1 MQMSSTTTDRDDTID
16 RKSWMM
22 SAAETKSTLESRLD
36 ALQSH
41 FTWDLVFGKS
51 ILVRLRD
58 TLKDIGTDERNYWL
72 GHVYNLQGF
81 VHYHM
86 GLVEEARSFLSKATE
101 AFHQIRKGDS
111 DDGPWLLVN
120 YGNLAWLHHYLGEE
134 EESESYLSKV
144 DGLMKEY
151 PSPSEDELHPEVYAE
166 KAWTLLHFDKDE
178 KKQAADYF
186 QRAIRMQPDMV
197 EWQTSYVLGLLN
209 ASKHETSLSAD
220 LLEKLRA
227 ANEKDPENMYLSVQC
242 LEQKAKES
250 EDIEEIKDEARE
262 LAEKILMNPVGSYSG
277 MKAIL
282 RLYKKHF
289 SYDDAIILAEE
300 ALRKHPDN
308 RYLKRCAALCYKWKI
323 IYEKDTLPRKSMMDR
338 TIDLH
343 KDLISLYPDSAL
355 VKKIDLASIYAK
367 SSEGLRN
374 AEQIYQEL
382 LEEEMEPLE
391 KQMLYNRYSK
401 YLTFDLYEQS
411 KSIDYLM
418 KSAEIPHQSFFRE
431 NSIKDLESIL
441 RRGKSRRCS
450 EIKEFLKN
458 LQDCNPV

>member
-1 MQMSSTTTDRDDTID
+1 
-16 RKSWMM
+16 MM

-58 TLKDIGTDERNYWL
+58 KLKDIGTDERNFWL

-111 DDGPWLLVN
+111 DEGPWLLVN
-120 YGNLAWLHHYLGEE
+120 YGNLAWLHHYLGED

-144 DGLMKEY
+144 DALMKEY

-166 KAWTLLHFDKDE
+166 KAWTLLNFGKDE

-197 EWQTSYVLGLLN
+197 EWQTSYVLGLVN
-209 ASKHETSLSAD
+209 WFNHKTNLSTD
-220 LLEKLRA
+220 VLVKLRTA
-227 ANEKDPENMYLSVQC
+227 LEKDPENPYLAVEC
-242 LEQKAKES
+242 LRQKAKEG
-250 EDIEEIKDEARE
+250 EDIEDEARE
-262 LAEKILMNPVGSYSG
+262 LAEKTLMNPVGSYSG

-282 RLYKKHF
+282 RLYKDF
-289 SYDDAIILAEE
+289 ISYDDAINLAEE
-300 ALRKHPDN
+300 ALRKHPDD
-308 RYLKRCAALCYKWKI
+308 RYLKRCAALCYRWRI
-323 IYEKDTLPRKSMMDR
+323 MYFKDTLPTQRMLDR
-338 TIDLH
+338 AISLH
-343 KDLISLYPDSAL
+343 RDLISLYPDSAL
-355 VKKIDLASIYAK
+355 VRKIDLANIYGK
-367 SSEGLRN
+367 SSEGLHK

-382 LEEEMEPLE
+382 LEEEMEPLD
-391 KQMLYNRYSK
+391 KQVLYNYYAK
-401 YLTFDLYEQS
+401 YLAYDRNDS
-411 KSIDYLM
+411 RMSIDYHM
-418 KSAEIPHQSFFRE
+418 KAAEILQQSCIRE
-431 NSIKDLESIL
+431 NSIKTLEKIL
-441 RRGKSRRCS
+441 RRGKNRRCR
-450 EIKEFLKN
+450 EIKKFLQN
-458 LQDCNPV
+458 LQDYDPVEAFNGSSPN

>member
-1 MQMSSTTTDRDDTID
+1 
-16 RKSWMM
+16 MM
-22 SAAETKSTLESRLD
+22 SATETKSTLESRLD

-41 FTWDLVFGKS
+41 FTWDLVFGRS

-58 TLKDIGTDERNYWL
+58 KVKDIGTDERNFWL

-86 GLVEEARSFLSKATE
+86 GLAEEARSFLSKATE

-111 DDGPWLLVN
+111 DEGPWLLVN
-120 YGNLAWLHHYLGEE
+120 YGNLAWLHHYLGED

-144 DGLMKEY
+144 DALMKEY

-166 KAWTLLHFDKDE
+166 KAWTLLNFGKDE

-186 QRAIRMQPDMV
+186 QRAIRMQPDMM
-197 EWQTSYVLGLLN
+197 EWQTSYVLGLVS
-209 ASKHETSLSAD
+209 ASKHEKGLSTIV
-220 LLEKLRA
+220 LEKLRA
-227 ANEKDPENMYLSVQC
+227 AKEKDPENLYLAVQC
-242 LEQKAKES
+242 LEQKAKEG
-250 EDIEEIKDEARE
+250 EDIEDEAHK

-300 ALRKHPDN
+300 ALRKHPDD
-308 RYLKRCAALCYKWKI
+308 RYLKRCAALCYKWRI
-323 IYEKDTLPRKSMMDR
+323 IYLKDTLPRKSMMDR
-338 TIDLH
+338 AIDLH
-343 KDLISLYPDSAL
+343 RDVISLYPDSFL

-367 SSEGLRN
+367 SSEGLRK

-382 LEEEMEPLE
+382 LEEHMEDLD
-391 KQMLYNRYSK
+391 KQMLYNRYAK
-401 YLTFDLYEQS
+401 YLFYDRNERS
-411 KSIDYLM
+411 MSIDYLM
-418 KSAEIPHQSFFRE
+418 KSAEIPHQGFYRK

-441 RRGKSRRCS
+441 KRGKNRRCND
-450 EIKEFLKN
+450 IKEFLEN
-458 LQDCNPV
+458 LQDYDPVQAF